1 MTLYPFAKQM
11 FNYSLYPNAALPIS
25 VCAQTTH
32 TTTSSS
38 PTHLLN
44 FSKPTTMN
52 AHNSALGPE
61 PKSWFTKKFIPTFK
75 KVGDIAGKVATV
87 ASIL

>member
-1 MTLYPFAKQM
+1 M
-11 FNYSLYPNAALPIS
+11 FNYPLYHNSALPSHIR
-25 VCAQTTH
+25 AQTTP
-32 TTTSSS
+32 TTTTS

-44 FSKPTTMN
+44 FSKPVTVN
-52 AHNSALGPE
+52 AHNSAAGSE

-75 KVGDIAGKVATV
+75 KVGNIAGKVATV

>member
-1 MTLYPFAKQM
+1 M
-11 FNYSLYPNAALPIS
+11 FDYSLYPNAALPCRIR
-25 VCAQTTH
+25 VQTTS
-32 TTTSSS
+32 TTSSS

-44 FSKPTTMN
+44 FSKPTTVN
-52 AHNSALGPE
+52 AHNSASGPE

-75 KVGDIAGKVATV
+75 KVGNIAGKVATV

>member
-1 MTLYPFAKQM
+1 M
-11 FNYSLYPNAALPIS
+11 FNYSIYPNAALPSRIR
-25 VCAQTTH
+25 AQTTP
-32 TTTSSS
+32 TTSSSS

-44 FSKPTTMN
+44 FSKPTTVN
-52 AHNSALGPE
+52 AHNSASGPE

>member
-1 MTLYPFAKQM
+1 M
-11 FNYSLYPNAALPIS
+11 FNYSIYPNAALPSRIH
-25 VCAQTTH
+25 AQTNP
-32 TTTSSS
+32 TTSSSS

-44 FSKPTTMN
+44 FSKPTTVN
-52 AHNSALGPE
+52 AHNSASGPE

>member
-1 MTLYPFAKQM
+1 M
-11 FNYSLYPNAALPIS
+11 FNYSLSKTAILPS
-25 VCAQTTH
+25 RVRTYTTD
-32 TTTSSS
+32 TTSSA

-44 FSKPTTMN
+44 FSKPTTVN
-52 AHNSALGPE
+52 ADTSASGPE
-61 PKSWFTKKFIPTFK
+61 SKSWFTKKFIPTFK

>member
-1 MTLYPFAKQM
+1 M
-11 FNYSLYPNAALPIS
+11 FNYSIYPNAALPSHIR
-25 VCAQTTH
+25 AQTTP
-32 TTTSSS
+32 TTSSSSS

-44 FSKPTTMN
+44 FSKPTTVSS
-52 AHNSALGPE
+52 HTSASGPE
-61 PKSWFTKKFIPTFK
+61 SKSWFTKKFIPTFK